1 MSEGR
6 RESAIAGALMKARGC
21 GGGVRR
27 TVVLPL
33 PILEVPLWYLLSV
46 SHGCTD
52 VLSSSF
58 LFFYQGLVCQ
68 SWTTSWPCSAQ
79 KGTRNGCKFHTF
91 QKREKKINYDFPLSG
106 VHGAA
111 LEGGLEQLQEGSA
124 RFVDG
129 RGQLLKVIVYGV
141 HLDVQVLKSN
151 HVSANESL
159 GCVHLRL
166 YVPV

>member
-1 MSEGR
+1 MSEGKK
-6 RESAIAGALMKARGC
+6 RERDC
-21 GGGVRR
+21 GRPDESKRLGGVRR

-68 SWTTSWPCSAQ
+68 SWTSWPSSAQ

-91 QKREKKINYDFPLSG
+91 QKRKKKINYDFPLSG